1 VFVLTMAGDDDTTD
15 AQPRDVRTQVDGLTT
30 DVKTMH
36 ERLDS
41 SITSSNDRFDQLDLA
56 QMATTTTLNDI
67 VS

>member
-1 VFVLTMAGDDDTTD
+1 MAGDDDTTD
-15 AQPRDVRTQVDGLTT
+15 AQLRDVRTQVDGLAA
-30 DVKTMH
+30 DVKTML

-56 QMATTTTLNDI
+56 QTAITTTLDDI

>member
-15 AQPRDVRTQVDGLTT
+15 AQLRDVWTQVDGLAA
-30 DVKTMH
+30 DVKTML

-56 QMATTTTLNDI
+56 QTAITTMLDDI

>member
-15 AQPRDVRTQVDGLTT
+15 AQLRDVRTQVDGLAT